1 MAAMAETKTGR
12 APGAAQ
18 GGRWRGAL
26 GLLLC
31 AALQAGC
38 VGLAEH
44 RKLAYEVDRLRSG
57 GVGSSGA
64 AAELRADIEAL
75 REKVARLEGRVEMSE
90 HNSENALREA
100 QSARQAMQG
109 GAPAA
114 APKAAQGGRPSREL
128 RAYREA
134 YDAWLQDEHKKCIDR
149 FSKFLRKY
157 PNSPY
162 GDDASYWFAD
172 CHYKRGDF
180 QNAVLRFDDVV
191 NRYPR
196 SDRAP
201 EALFRQGEA
210 LLELGH
216 GSAAQRAFQRVR
228 DEYPESEHARS
239 AAQQLDLLGSG

>member
-1 MAAMAETKTGR
+1 MAEMQAGR
-12 APGAAQ
+12 KRRAGAA
-18 GGRWRGAL
+18 GRGRGALL

-31 AALQAGC
+31 AAAQAGC

-109 GAPAA
+109 AAPKGG
-114 APKAAQGGRPSREL
+114 APKAAAGGRPSREL

>member
-1 MAAMAETKTGR
+1 MAEMKAGR
-12 APGAAQ
+12 AQ
-18 GGRWRGAL
+18 TVRGRVGAL
-26 GLLLC
+26 LALLLC

-57 GVGSSGA
+57 GVGGSGA

-109 GAPAA
+109 QGGASAGG

-239 AAQQLDLLGSG
+239 AAQQLDLLGAG